1 MCEMGRLFDDCQII
15 PTKIVAV
22 WYRINNELGEN
33 RKRAEA
39 NKRICRVG
47 INMEQGKTG

>member
-15 PTKIVAV
+15 P
-22 WYRINNELGEN
+22 WYRINNNNELGEN
-33 RKRAEA
+33 RRRAEA

-47 INMEQGKTG
+47 INKEQGKTR